1 MNRRG
6 FLKGLVGAVAGAAL
20 AEKLSTRSIFLPP
33 RGGWLQT
40 GYVFAYQ
47 SHQYQTHIQ
56 WGKPDIAN
64 AGVPQFLTNY
74 VDPKILEVLI
84 KSIGETDTQFVRRL
98 LSRSNR
104 K

>member
-6 FLKGLVGAVAGAAL
+6 FLKGFVGAVAGAAL
-20 AEKLSTRSIFLPP
+20 AEELSTRSIFLPP
-33 RGGWLQT
+33 RGGW
-40 GYVFAYQ
+40 
-47 SHQYQTHIQ
+47 
-56 WGKPDIAN
+56 WAN
-64 AGVPQFLTNY
+64 TVGAPAFLTNY

-84 KSIGETDTQFVRRL
+84 KPIGETDAQFVRRL